1 MGLLRRNQAILGID
15 LGTDS
20 IKAVEGVKD
29 GEDILITGYGQIEV
43 PSQEARADALSDLL
57 RHCGFR
63 SRQAATAVSGRSVI
77 VRFLNMVEMP
87 VENLKNAIR
96 YEADKYIPFDLEE
109 VVLDFHRL
117 EEAVGLNKNEMKVL
131 LVAVKREV
139 IQEQVRLL
147 TTAGLQ
153 PTTIDVDAFALG
165 NAFVLAKRREAA
177 ETGGRIAALVDIG
190 SSKTSINILRGEES
204 FFAREVYMGGGDFS
218 SAIAKRF
225 GIEPYEAEQLKRSPG
240 EREQEVQDAVLGAI
254 EELGNEVDLSFDF
267 FENQSDARV
276 EEVFLSG
283 GGSCLPGLDA
293 ALERIFERKTSGW
306 DPSAGV
312 VVREDSVDI
321 ELMKENA
328 PSLAVA
334 VGLASRL
341 GKEP

>member
-1 MGLLRRNQAILGID
+1 MGFLNRHQNILGLD

-20 IKAVEGVKD
+20 IKAVEGVRD
-29 GEDILITGYGQIEV
+29 GEDILITGYGQIDV
-43 PSQEARADALSDLL
+43 PSPEARADALRDLL

-63 SRQAATAVSGRSVI
+63 SRRVATAVSGRSVI
-77 VRFLNMVEMP
+77 VRFLNMVDMP
-87 VENLKNAIR
+87 TENLKNAIR
-96 YEADKYIPFDLEE
+96 YEADKYIPFDLED

-117 EEAVGLNKNEMKVL
+117 EEAAGVGKNEMKVL

-147 TTAGLQ
+147 TAAGLQ
-153 PTTIDVDAFALG
+153 PQVVDVDAFALG
-165 NAFVLAKRREAA
+165 NSFIMARRRDG
-177 ETGGRIAALVDIG
+177 TGANGRISALVDIG
-190 SSKTSINILRGEES
+190 SSKTSINILRGEDS
-204 FFAREVYMGGGDFS
+204 FFAREVYMGGADFS

-225 GIEPYEAEQLKRSPG
+225 GIEPYEAEQLKRNPG
-240 EREQEVQDAVLGAI
+240 EREQEVQDAVQGAI

-283 GGSCLPGLDA
+283 GGSCLPGLDS

-312 VVREDSVDI
+312 VVREDSVDV